1 MNMKVIK
8 ISKVSFDILF
18 FFGIIGIVLMTV
30 LTVASPFI
38 VDAIQEIAPTAQTG
52 TVMGVEFSIDAAEL
66 DDASAK
72 QVAYAAGS
80 GIVASLAVAT
90 YIAHQIRRALKAV
103 LVGTAFREEN
113 YQRLRRVAGAAFV
126 LVPIGWIMDSWIGT
140 AVAGEWSLNIDLPLV
155 TVAGGLLAL
164 AIAEIYKAGITL
176 QDESELTV

>member
-72 QVAYAAGS
+72 QVAYAG
-80 GIVASLAVAT
+80 L
-90 YIAHQIRRALKAV
+90 
-103 LVGTAFREEN
+103 
-113 YQRLRRVAGAAFV
+113 GA
-126 LVPIGWIMDSWIGT
+126 
-140 AVAGEWSLNIDLPLV
+140 
-155 TVAGGLLAL
+155 GLLL
-164 AIAEIYKAGITL
+164 RWRLPPTSLTRSAGLSKRCWSARRSAKRTISGCAGWRGQHLYLSRLGGSWTRGL
-176 QDESELTV
+176 VRL